1 LNNHTAHASV
11 FIGMKTRFIVPI
23 ALASFLVIACE
34 QKSAEPAGEQSA
46 SSPTPPSNAT
56 TLSSPASAPAP
67 ATTQPATPASTPAVT
82 PQTTAPAPSPATTA
96 PSPASSPSAA
106 TSDGRPTLSSQS
118 ANEYL
123 QSYDAYINDFEMA
136 YQAMKQG
143 DMTKYQTVI
152 LRARELQTK
161 GEKLGGELSPD
172 EQRRFAEYLNKK
184 AEELAQFASQNR

>member
-1 LNNHTAHASV
+1 
-11 FIGMKTRFIVPI
+11 MKTRFIVPT

-34 QKSAEPAGEQSA
+34 QKSAEPAGGQSA

-56 TLSSPASAPAP
+56 PLSSPANAPAP
-67 ATTQPATPASTPAVT
+67 AATQPATPASAPTVT
-82 PQTTAPAPSPATTA
+82 PQTTAPMPSPATTA
-96 PSPASSPSAA
+96 PSPTSSPSAA
-106 TSDGRPTLSSQS
+106 TSDGRPTLSSQP

-143 DMTKYQTVI
+143 DMTKYQIVI

-161 GEKLGGELSPD
+161 GEKLGGDLSPE
-172 EQRRFAEYLNKK
+172 EQKRFADYLNKK
-184 AEELAQFASQNR
+184 ADELAQFASQNR